1 MKYIN
6 TLRRIVKINEALD
19 RIDELDERYDD
30 IWEKLWD
37 KHDALVKSIKDYIR
51 CPDRT
56 NNELRYRT
64 FIRRKQVMLACRYL
78 NIDYYRL

>member
-30 IWEKLWD
+30 IWNKLWD
-37 KHDALVKSIKDYIR
+37 KRDAFVKSIKDYIR
-51 CPDRT
+51 CPDKT
-56 NNELRYRT
+56 DKELRRKSY
-64 FIRRKQVMLACRYL
+64 IRRKQVLLACRYL